1 MPEIRREEILAER
14 IEAKQRLQ
22 EKQVLAQMVKQQRS
36 GGGTGGTFDA
46 DEDSVAKAAKRKAS
60 SCKPTT
66 RVY

>member
-36 GGGTGGTFDA
+36 GGGTGATFDA
-46 DEDSVAKAAKRKAS
+46 DEDSVAKAAKREPLLSTAA
-60 SCKPTT
+60 TL
-66 RVY
+66 VY